1 MDTETNTF
9 SVYCPKCGA
18 VMRRRQ
24 AKRGPNGGGYFYGC
38 SRYPRCNGARPIDEV
53 ESTSERLQ
61 SETDETQANRNN
73 KTISQNDYPTP
84 LDARARADGYGAVFF
99 DAMALPNK
107 VLGAMCDGKI
117 SRNELL
123 KFSKWRLDI
132 PTVNPNNLLTDGQ
145 KAVLMVVNKIINRGT
160 ITRLSPNLEK
170 NIYKKLLKL
179 GVQTDNSVGPKTI
192 FNTYANFTAP
202 HIPSHWHDGE
212 PRDYLGGMS
221 GEEYVY
227 KKIILNE
234 IGAENARCIV
244 PQVFLGSLVRR
255 AGQSAQKS
263 SKQRVDFLVSNGDD
277 AIVVELDDSTHAGHS
292 DKDNMRDEQ
301 LRRSGYDTY
310 RITLENGG
318 DNESIDKLRERLKS
332 MFGRTG
338 YGASDGFSIPLAA
351 VKLAHQVQVTILAL
365 FESGLIGNSDGGAI
379 CFASDNIPSLPVNYQ
394 DAIVK
399 AALDDLLEL
408 ERNVASLYM
417 VLPAMKDVVAYS
429 SDKVYSDE
437 DVLVSVNDVA
447 DHPVGKT
454 VYIQDVC
461 CPAPIDN
468 PLLGRWQDQKINYKL
483 PRISL
488 DHVELLDH
496 PTADID
502 PLTSARIGN
511 IHYIFNYIFRYEAFR
526 ENQLAGIVC
535 GINRDDVVVLLPTGS
550 GKSAI
555 YQMLTFIMPGIVL
568 VIDPL
573 VSLIEDQVDN
583 LYRAGIDK
591 VLGLTA
597 NTKDRT
603 EVMNAIAR
611 KQYIMVYSSPERFVI
626 KEFRNSVQM
635 YCQSDDICIC
645 AIDEAHC
652 VSEWGHD
659 FRPSYLNLANTL
671 RSITKN
677 KHGSATIMA
686 LTGTASD
693 AVLNDMVRDLDIPS
707 DMVIQP
713 TSFDRPEIHFSIIPV
728 KSADK
733 RNKLKDLLENTIP
746 EDFDENFND
755 FYALKGKSS
764 NCGIIFCPH
773 IGGDFGVVKVLSVI
787 DELNYT
793 AGNSGNTE
801 RHDYWHENDDRTMI
815 QAREYYGRQT
825 EAVRCM
831 SDEEW
836 EEYKRRSA
844 KDFKRNKFTL
854 LCSTKSFGMGID
866 KPNIRFTINY
876 CMPQSIEEFYQEVGR
891 AGRDGKMARN
901 YMLISND
908 YPDRNE
914 HLVSDNVAIDEVVQ
928 QTKDAES
935 FNTKDDVTRVLYF
948 HNGSYAGI
956 KRDKNIVRGVVEH
969 IDFSDSNPQNV
980 ALDYPRSD
988 IEKAVHRLITL
999 GVICDYTLDYA
1010 SEEFSLWPV
1019 QWTKESIIE
1028 YYKEYVSG
1036 YQRDEM
1042 FIKKKVRPLE
1052 ELDSD
1057 GVDFIADAVEILLS
1071 DFIYDSVEKSRR
1083 TTIRNLLTV
1092 VNNASGLSG
1101 DKQDAQI
1108 RNDVLEFL
1116 STTYAKDIRRLSD
1129 NPRDLQIPMELV
1141 DSARI
1146 QTPKLLA
1153 QINRAL
1159 QSYPDSPSM
1168 LLTQL
1173 VCIIRLHRYDS
1184 VENLMNY
1191 IGVIIRY
1198 ACESYMMDYAYVLQS
1213 VMSSLHGLSD
1223 SNPADYGEL
1232 VAWRTIEH
1240 NDGDLLVN
1248 IVPDRYQNII
1258 LANKLYTFVKPV
1270 IDKAKEGNIWTKK

>member
-1 MDTETNTF
+1 M
-9 SVYCPKCGA
+9 
-18 VMRRRQ
+18 
-24 AKRGPNGGGYFYGC
+24 AKRGPNKGAFYGC
-38 SRYPRCNGARPIDEV
+38 SRYPKCKGTRPIDEV
-53 ESTSERLQ
+53 ESASERLQ
-61 SETDETQANRNN
+61 SEVDETQVNRNN
-73 KTISQNDYPTP
+73 KTILQNDYPTP
-84 LDARARADGYGAVFF
+84 LDVRARADGYGAIFF

-107 VLGAMCDGKI
+107 VLSAVCDGKI
-117 SRNELL
+117 DRSELL
-123 KFSKWRLDI
+123 KYSKWRLDI
-132 PTVNPNNLLTDGQ
+132 PTVKANHFLTDGQ
-145 KAVLMVVNKIINRGT
+145 MAVLMVVNKIINRGT

-170 NIYKKLLKL
+170 NIRTKLLEL
-179 GVQTDNSVGPKTI
+179 GVQVDNSINPKTI

-227 KKIILNE
+227 KKIILDE
-234 IGAENARCIV
+234 IGAENAHCVV
-244 PQVFLGSLVRR
+244 PQVFLGSLAR
-255 AGQSAQKS
+255 QSNKS
-263 SKQRVDFLVSNGDD
+263 ANKASRQRVDFLVSNGDE
-277 AIVVELDDSTHAGHS
+277 AVVVELDDSTHAGHS
-292 DKDNMRDEQ
+292 DKDDMRDEQ

-310 RITLENGG
+310 RITLENSD
-318 DNESIDKLRERLKS
+318 DNESIDKLRERLRS
-332 MFGRTG
+332 MFNQTV
-338 YGASDGFSIPLAA
+338 YSASDGFSISLAA
-351 VKLAHQVQVTILAL
+351 VKLAHQVQVTLLAL
-365 FESGLIGNSDGGAI
+365 LESGLIGGSDGSPV
-379 CFASDNIPSLPVNYQ
+379 CFVSDNIPNLPANYQ

-399 AALDDLLEL
+399 VALDDLLEL

-417 VLPAMKDVVAYS
+417 VPSAMKDIMAYS
-429 SDKVYSDE
+429 SNKVNSDE
-437 DVLVSVNDVA
+437 DVLVSVNDVVSHSV
-447 DHPVGKT
+447 DKT

-461 CPAPIDN
+461 FPAPIDN

-488 DHVELLDH
+488 DNVELLDNQ
-496 PTADID
+496 TADID

-526 ENQLAGIVC
+526 ENQLAGIIC

-597 NTKDRT
+597 NTKDRV

-626 KEFRNSVQM
+626 KGFRNSVQM

-746 EDFDENFND
+746 EDFGEDFDD
-755 FYALKGKSS
+755 FYALKGGSS

-773 IGGDFGVVKVLSVI
+773 IGGDFGVVKTLSVI
-787 DELNYT
+787 NELNCT
-793 AGNSGNTE
+793 VGNSGNTE
-801 RHDYWHENDDRTMI
+801 RHDYWHENDDRTII

-836 EEYKRRSA
+836 EEYKRQSA

-876 CMPQSIEEFYQEVGR
+876 CMPQSIEEFYQEAGR
-891 AGRDGKMARN
+891 AGRDGKRAKN

-908 YPDRNE
+908 YPERNE
-914 HLVSDNVAIDEVVQ
+914 HLVSDNVAIEEVVQ
-928 QTKDAES
+928 KTEDAEAIGM
-935 FNTKDDVTRVLYF
+935 KDDVTRVLYF

-956 KRDKNIVRGVVEH
+956 ERDKDIVRGVVEH
-969 IDFSDSNPQNV
+969 INFADSNAQNV
-980 ALDYPRSD
+980 VLNYARSD
-988 IEKAVHRLITL
+988 VEKAVHRLITL
-999 GVICDYTLDYA
+999 GVVRDYTLDYA
-1010 SEEFSLWPV
+1010 NEEFSLWPA
-1019 QWTKESIIE
+1019 QWTKESVIE
-1028 YYKEYVSG
+1028 HYKEYVSG

-1042 FIKKKVRPLE
+1042 FIKNKIRPLE
-1052 ELDSD
+1052 ELDSE

-1092 VNNASGLSG
+1092 VNNASNLSG
-1101 DKQDAQI
+1101 DEQDTQI
-1108 RNDVLEFL
+1108 RKDVLEFL

-1173 VCIIRLHRYDS
+1173 VCIIRLHRYDNA
-1184 VENLMNY
+1184 ENLMNY
-1191 IGVIIRY
+1191 IGAIIRY

-1213 VMSSLHGLSD
+1213 VMSALRELSD
-1223 SNPADYGEL
+1223 SAPNDYGEL

-1240 NDGDLLVN
+1240 NDGDLLIN
-1248 IVPDRYQNII
+1248 IVPDRYRYII
-1258 LANKLYTFVKPV
+1258 LTNKLYMLTKPV
-1270 IDKAKEGNIWTKK
+1270 IDKVKEGNIWTK

>member
-1 MDTETNTF
+1 
-9 SVYCPKCGA
+9 
-18 VMRRRQ
+18 MRKRQ

-38 SRYPRCNGARPIDEV
+38 SRYPKCKGTRPIDEV
-53 ESTSERLQ
+53 ESASERLQ
-61 SETDETQANRNN
+61 SETDEAQVNRSN
-73 KTISQNDYPTP
+73 KTILQNDYPTP
-84 LDARARADGYGAVFF
+84 LDARARADGYSAVFF
-99 DAMALPNK
+99 DIMALPNK
-107 VLGAMCDGKI
+107 ILSATCDGKI
-117 SRNELL
+117 DRRELL
-123 KFSKWRLDI
+123 KYSKWRLDI
-132 PTVNPNNLLTDGQ
+132 PIVNTDHLLTDGQ
-145 KAVLMVVNKIINRGT
+145 KAALLVVNKIVNRGT

-170 NIYKKLLKL
+170 NIRKKLLEL
-179 GVQTDNSVGPKTI
+179 GVQVDNSIDPKTI
-192 FNTYANFTAP
+192 FNTYANFTTP

-227 KKIILNE
+227 KKIILDE
-234 IGAENARCIV
+234 IGAENACCVV
-244 PQVFLGSLVRR
+244 PQVFLGSLVGRSGKNANKASR
-255 AGQSAQKS
+255 
-263 SKQRVDFLVSNGDD
+263 QRVDFLVSNGDE

-292 DKDNMRDEQ
+292 DKDDMRDKQ
-301 LRRSGYDTY
+301 LRGSGYETY
-310 RITLENGG
+310 RIVLKNGDDDDG
-318 DNESIDKLRERLKS
+318 SIGKLRERLRN
-332 MFGRTG
+332 MFNRAA
-338 YGASDGFSIPLAA
+338 YDASDGFSILLAA
-351 VKLAHQVQVTILAL
+351 TKLAHQVQVTILAL
-365 FESGLIGNSDGGAI
+365 FESGLISNSEGSSV

-399 AALDDLLEL
+399 VALDDLLEL

-417 VLPAMKDVVAYS
+417 VPPAMKDVVAYS
-429 SDKVYSDE
+429 SNKTDSDK
-437 DVLVSVNDVA
+437 DVLVSVNDVV
-447 DHPVGKT
+447 DHPVDKT

-461 CPAPIDN
+461 YPTPIDN
-468 PLLGRWQDQKINYKL
+468 PLLGRWQDQKIDYKL

-488 DHVELLDH
+488 DNVEL
-496 PTADID
+496 PGNSTADID
-502 PLTSARIGN
+502 PSTSVRIGN
-511 IHYIFNYIFRYEAFR
+511 INYMFNYVFRYEAFR
-526 ENQLAGIVC
+526 ENQLAGIIC

-550 GKSAI
+550 GKSVI

-591 VLGLTA
+591 VLGLTS
-597 NTKDRT
+597 NTKDRS

-611 KQYIMVYSSPERFVI
+611 KQYVMVYSSPERFVI
-626 KEFRNSVQM
+626 KGFRDSVQM

-659 FRPSYLNLANTL
+659 FRPSYLNLANTI
-671 RSITKN
+671 RSITRN

-693 AVLNDMVRDLDIPS
+693 AVLNDMVRDLEIPS

-733 RNKLKDLLENTIP
+733 GDKLKDLIENVIP
-746 EDFDENFND
+746 EDFDEDFDN

-773 IGGDFGVVKVLSVI
+773 IGGDFGVVKALSVI
-787 DELNYT
+787 NELNCT
-793 AGNSGNTE
+793 VGNSGNTE
-801 RHDYWHENDDRTMI
+801 RHDYWHENDYRTMI
-815 QAREYYGRQT
+815 YAREYYGRQT

-836 EEYKRRSA
+836 EEYKRQSA

-891 AGRDGKMARN
+891 AGRDGKRAKN

-908 YPDRNE
+908 YPGRNE
-914 HLVSDNVAIDEVVQ
+914 HLVSDNVAIEDVVQ
-928 QTKDAES
+928 QTEDAEALGMR
-935 FNTKDDVTRVLYF
+935 DDVTRVLYF

-956 KRDKNIVRGVVEH
+956 RRDKDIVRGVVKH
-969 IDFSDSNPQNV
+969 INFADSNAQNV
-980 ALDYPRSD
+980 VLNYARSD
-988 IEKAVHRLITL
+988 VEKAVHRLITL
-999 GVICDYTLDYA
+999 GVVRDYTLDYA
-1010 SEEFSLWPV
+1010 NEEFSLWPA
-1019 QWTKESIIE
+1019 QWTKESVIE
-1028 YYKEYVSG
+1028 HYKEYVSG
-1036 YQRDEM
+1036 YQHDEM
-1042 FIKKKVRPLE
+1042 FIKNKIRPLE
-1052 ELDSD
+1052 ELDSE
-1057 GVDFIADAVEILLS
+1057 GADFIADAVEILLS

-1092 VNNASGLSG
+1092 VNNASALSG
-1101 DKQDAQI
+1101 DEQDAQI
-1108 RNDVLEFL
+1108 RKDVLEFL

-1173 VCIIRLHRYDS
+1173 ICIIRLHRYDN
-1184 VENLMNY
+1184 VKNLMNY

-1213 VMSSLHGLSD
+1213 VMSALRELSD
-1223 SNPADYGEL
+1223 SAPNDYGEL
-1232 VAWRTIEH
+1232 VAWRTVECD
-1240 NDGDLLVN
+1240 DGDLLID
-1248 IVPDRYQNII
+1248 IVPDQYRHII
-1258 LANKLYTFVKPV
+1258 LTNKLYMFTKPV
-1270 IDKAKEGNIWTKK
+1270 IDKIKEGNVWTK